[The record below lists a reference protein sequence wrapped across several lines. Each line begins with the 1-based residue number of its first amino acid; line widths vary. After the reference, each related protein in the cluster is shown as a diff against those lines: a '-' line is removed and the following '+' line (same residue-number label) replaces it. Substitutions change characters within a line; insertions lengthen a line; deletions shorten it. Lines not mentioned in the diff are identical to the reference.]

1 MSEQSVPAVPA
12 PRSGTPGPDGGRPR
26 LVVGVDGSPGS
37 RAALRYALTAAVAR
51 DADLEVESAVPL
63 QLYWMGNYPVS
74 PSLIATLRSGTESRV
89 EALLDEVRAEVA
101 PELPRDRVRVF
112 ATGGGAAQTLL
123 ERAEGADLLIVGSRG
138 RGAVRSALLGS
149 VALRC
154 VAAAP
159 CPVVVVH
166 EDLPNE
172 DSPTEGPGAGAVVVG
187 VDGSAASAAAL
198 AVAAEEAVRAGV
210 RLDVISVHR
219 PIDYWTDGYDVVLP
233 TSEEVEAD
241 LTRGIEEMVS
251 RTMASFPRAPA
262 EVRTVVMEG
271 FPADVLLE
279 RARGARLLVIGSSGH
294 GAIGGL
300 LVGSVA
306 LQCVVHGS
314 GAVEIVPAH
323 RRDPVADAA
332 AEGAAAAGP

>member
-12 PRSGTPGPDGGRPR
+12 SRPGTPGPGGGRSR

-37 RAALRYALTAAVAR
+37 RAALRYALTAALAR

-74 PSLIATLRSGTESRV
+74 PSLLATLRSGTESRV
-89 EALLDEVRAEVA
+89 EALLEEVRAEVA

-154 VAAAP
+154 VAGAP

-166 EDLPNE
+166 EDA
-172 DSPTEGPGAGAVVVG
+172 PTEGPGAGAVVVG

-233 TSEEVEAD
+233 SSEEVEAD

-251 RTMASFPRAPA
+251 GTMASFPRAPA
-262 EVRTVVMEG
+262 EVRTIVVEG

-314 GAVEIVPAH
+314 GAVEIVPAP
-323 RRDPVADAA
+323 RRDAVADAA
-332 AEGAAAAGP
+332 ADGVAAAGP

>member
-1 MSEQSVPAVPA
+1 MSEQRAPAVPA
-12 PRSGTPGPDGGRPR
+12 LRPDTPGPGGGRPR

-37 RAALRYALTAAVAR
+37 RAALRYALVAAVAR

-74 PSLIATLRSGTESRV
+74 PSLFATLRSGTEAGV
-89 EALLDEVRAEVA
+89 EALLEEVRGEVT
-101 PELPRDRVRVF
+101 PDLPRDRVRVF

-154 VAAAP
+154 LAAAP

-166 EDLPNE
+166 EDA
-172 DSPTEGPGAGAVVVG
+172 PTEGPGAGAVVVG

-198 AVAAEEAVRAGV
+198 AVAAEEAVQAGV
-210 RLDVISVHR
+210 RLDVVSAHR
-219 PIDYWTDGYDVVLP
+219 PIDYWSDDYDVLLA
-233 TSEEVEAD
+233 TSDQIEAD
-241 LTRGIEEMVS
+241 LTRAIEEMVS
-251 RTMASFPRAPA
+251 ATMASLPRAPA
-262 EVRTVVMEG
+262 EVRTVVLEG

-279 RARGARLLVIGSSGH
+279 RARGAQLLVIGSSGH
-294 GAIGGL
+294 GALGGL

-314 GAVEIVPAH
+314 GAVEVVPAH

-332 AEGAAAAGP
+332 VDAAVEGVAAAGP